1 MHISVL
7 LKETITGLNIQDDG
21 IYVDCTLG
29 YAGHSS
35 SILEKITRG
44 YLFAFDQDSD
54 AIKAS
59 QEKLSKIANNFTIID
74 SNFKYIKE
82 ELAKRDVQKVNGIL
96 YDLGVSSK
104 QLDEAKR
111 GFSYHSDARLDMRMD
126 KRNSLSAWE
135 VVNKYS
141 KEDLTKILYEY
152 GEEKHASSIARKIV
166 EKRKDKTID
175 STLELVDVIKSSLPQ
190 KAMRDKHP
198 ARKTFQAIRIE
209 VNDELGAIKTSLNE
223 ALTLLAPG
231 GRIAVISFHSLE
243 DRIVKNIFKE
253 ASMIDPLV
261 KGLPEIPK
269 EYQAKFRL
277 INSKTITAG
286 DKELDENHR
295 SRSAKLRIIERI

>member
-152 GEEKHASSIARKIV
+152 GEEKYASSIARKIV

>member
-152 GEEKHASSIARKIV
+152 GEEKYASSIARKIV

-269 EYQAKFRL
+269 KYQAKFRL